1 MKKKILMGAGIVLVL
16 LVALGIVARQKA
28 IGYLTPDFAVKQIE
42 AHWNCRAHIESLDVK
57 LLGTAMVELKG
68 VALGP
73 RDRFADEAVPLKD
86 RTPMTDTEI
95 ACESVLLEVHPK
107 GLLSKQIDIEQL
119 VLRAPVVD
127 TVVEQSGKASVQ
139 KLFESPAKV
148 APSGEGDAAI
158 SVAGTGEG
166 AEAPAGTTAGGQAPP
181 LPGDETFSASQLPV
195 SARAD
200 RVRIEDGEMV
210 ATVQA
215 SGARVTLSN
224 FQLGLNQFDVDPA
237 NLSIHNRVGFEIE
250 SDLLVQ
256 PAAGAAAEVAE
267 YLTAHVSG
275 SGEIHP
281 FNPAN
286 GQVDPVW
293 VADVTLHQG
302 SKINTFPIVAK
313 LRELLEGLDT
323 AGVDLKDL
331 NLRGELL
338 ADATTRISHERGQ
351 FTFQQPLRLELPDT
365 TLVLREQ
372 SWLNTGSNQHA
383 MRGTVM
389 ASEALTQKVVAK
401 VDAYL
406 QKKAGG
412 FASAGLRDLVLS
424 PVMRDGRI
432 AIDVVS
438 RGDFSKPQADVVTPL
453 GNLSDVLDTGKKSLK
468 TLEEAGKSLLKG
480 LFGK

>member
-166 AEAPAGTTAGGQAPP
+166 PKLRPGRPRGGRHRRCPVTRRFRRANCPSR
-181 LPGDETFSASQLPV
+181 PGRT
-195 SARAD
+195 
-200 RVRIEDGEMV
+200 
-210 ATVQA
+210 A
-215 SGARVTLSN
+215 SGSRTARWSRRSR
-224 FQLGLNQFDVDPA
+224 P
-237 NLSIHNRVGFEIE
+237 
-250 SDLLVQ
+250 
-256 PAAGAAAEVAE
+256 
-267 YLTAHVSG
+267 
-275 SGEIHP
+275 
-281 FNPAN
+281 
-286 GQVDPVW
+286 
-293 VADVTLHQG
+293 
-302 SKINTFPIVAK
+302 
-313 LRELLEGLDT
+313 
-323 AGVDLKDL
+323 
-331 NLRGELL
+331 RGP
-338 ADATTRISHERGQ
+338 G
-351 FTFQQPLRLELPDT
+351 
-365 TLVLREQ
+365 
-372 SWLNTGSNQHA
+372 
-383 MRGTVM
+383 
-389 ASEALTQKVVAK
+389 
-401 VDAYL
+401 
-406 QKKAGG
+406 
-412 FASAGLRDLVLS
+412 
-424 PVMRDGRI
+424 
-432 AIDVVS
+432 
-438 RGDFSKPQADVVTPL
+438 
-453 GNLSDVLDTGKKSLK
+453 
-468 TLEEAGKSLLKG
+468 
-480 LFGK
+480 

>member
-1 MKKKILMGAGIVLVL
+1 
-16 LVALGIVARQKA
+16 
-28 IGYLTPDFAVKQIE
+28 
-42 AHWNCRAHIESLDVK
+42 
-57 LLGTAMVELKG
+57 
-68 VALGP
+68 
-73 RDRFADEAVPLKD
+73 
-86 RTPMTDTEI
+86 
-95 ACESVLLEVHPK
+95 
-107 GLLSKQIDIEQL
+107 
-119 VLRAPVVD
+119 
-127 TVVEQSGKASVQ
+127 
-139 KLFESPAKV
+139 
-148 APSGEGDAAI
+148 
-158 SVAGTGEG
+158 
-166 AEAPAGTTAGGQAPP
+166 
-181 LPGDETFSASQLPV
+181 
-195 SARAD
+195 
-200 RVRIEDGEMV
+200 MV